1 MGGSVYGAMSTAPG
15 SRRDPALATEAGQQQ
30 TDTPAPAEPDTAAA
44 GLPAAAEGDTT
55 PPAAKQPPAK
65 QTAAKKAPAKQAPAK
80 QAPVKQAP
88 AKQAPVTQAPVT
100 QAQAKQ
106 TTAKKAP
113 AKQTPAGR
121 SPAGTTAGTDDALE
135 VYEPDP
141 GSGDEAAEAAETQ
154 PESPTHR
161 RRVRDRLARRLVT
174 RQPTVNPVLEPLLAS
189 HRVSHPK
196 ADSRLLQRAYAVA
209 EQSHRGQLR
218 KSGDPYIT
226 HPLAVATILAELGMD
241 TTTLVAAL
249 LHDTVEDT
257 GMSLDDVRGEFGEQV
272 AHLVD
277 GVTKM
282 DKVKYGSA
290 AEAET
295 IRKMVVA
302 MARDPR
308 VLVIKLADR
317 LHNMRTLR
325 FLPPDKQERKARET
339 LEVLA
344 PLAHRLGMNTVKW
357 ELEDLSFATLYP
369 KRYDEIVR
377 LVAERAPSR
386 DTYLAE
392 VIDRIRADLR
402 EGGVKAEVTGRP
414 KHYYSIYQKMIVR
427 GREFGD
433 IYDLVGIRV
442 LVEQERDCYQ
452 TLGVVHAK
460 WQPVP
465 GRFKDYIA
473 MPKFNMYQSLHTTV
487 IGPGGKPVE
496 LQIRTQAMH
505 RTAEY
510 GIAAHW
516 RYKERKNAPVA
527 SPGAMSEDMGWLR
540 QLLDWQQEAQDPD
553 EFLDSLRYDLGAKEV
568 YVFTPKGDVI
578 PLPGGATPVDFAYA
592 VHTEVGHRCIGARVN
607 GKLVAL
613 ESELDNGDVVE
624 VFTSKAES
632 AGPSRDW
639 LEFVQSSRARSKIKS
654 WFARERRE
662 DAIDAGKTALAKAM
676 RKAALPMQ
684 RLLGGDQLLTLA
696 QDMHYADVSALYAA
710 IGENHVSAQSVV
722 QKLVHQLGGS
732 EGSVEDIAEAMI
744 APESPGR
751 RTSSDAGVMVK
762 GVSDVWVRVAMCCT
776 PVPGDDILGFVTRG
790 GGVSVHHRQCTNANS
805 LLSQPERLVEVEWAP
820 SPGSTFVVS
829 IQVEA
834 LDRQGL
840 LHDITTVLQSERVSI
855 LSANVTTTPDRVA
868 VSRFTFELAEAKHLD
883 SVLRSIKSVEGCYD
897 VARLHAGS

>member
-1 MGGSVYGAMSTAPG
+1 MTSAPDDDAGSDESPSAAPV
-15 SRRDPALATEAGQQQ
+15 LAAP
-30 TDTPAPAEPDTAAA
+30 PAP
-44 GLPAAAEGDTT
+44 
-55 PPAAKQPPAK
+55 QPP
-65 QTAAKKAPAKQAPAK
+65 
-80 QAPVKQAP
+80 
-88 AKQAPVTQAPVT
+88 
-100 QAQAKQ
+100 
-106 TTAKKAP
+106 
-113 AKQTPAGR
+113 
-121 SPAGTTAGTDDALE
+121 
-135 VYEPDP
+135 
-141 GSGDEAAEAAETQ
+141 GDEGKSSAQ
-154 PESPTHR
+154 SQQHR

-174 RQPTVNPVLEPLLAS
+174 APRQSAVRPVLEPLLAI
-189 HRVSHPK
+189 HRGAHPK
-196 ADSRLLQRAYAVA
+196 VDARLLQRGYDLA
-209 EQSHRGQLR
+209 EQRHRGQLR

-257 GMSLDDVRGEFGEQV
+257 GLSLDEIRDQFGPEV

-277 GVTKM
+277 GVTKL
-282 DKVKYGSA
+282 DRVKFGAA

-325 FLPPDKQERKARET
+325 FLPPVKQERKARET

-357 ELEDLSFATLYP
+357 ELEDLAFATLYP

-386 DTYLAE
+386 DTYLHE
-392 VIDRIRADLR
+392 VVDRVNVDLR
-402 EGGVKAEVTGRP
+402 EGSIKATVTGRP

-427 GREFGD
+427 GREFAD

-442 LVEQERDCYQ
+442 LVENERDCYA
-452 TLGVVHAK
+452 TLGVIHAN

-496 LQIRTQAMH
+496 LQIRTQGMH

-516 RYKERKNAPVA
+516 KYKEIKNADVSDPSAV
-527 SPGAMSEDMGWLR
+527 SDEMGWLR
-540 QLLDWQQEAQDPD
+540 QLLDWQREAQEPE
-553 EFLDSLRYDLGAKEV
+553 EFLDSLRFDLGASEV
-568 YVFTPKGDVI
+568 YVFTPKGDVVA
-578 PLPGGATPVDFAYA
+578 LPTESTPVDFAYA
-592 VHTEVGHRCIGARVN
+592 VHTEIGHRCIGARVN

-613 ESELDNGDVVE
+613 ESALDNGDTVE
-624 VFTSKAES
+624 IFTSKAEN

-639 LEFVQSSRARSKIKS
+639 LAFVKSPRARTKIRQ

-662 DAIDAGKTALAKAM
+662 DAIDAGKTSLSRAM
-676 RKAALPMQ
+676 RKASLPMQ
-684 RLLGGDQLLTLA
+684 RLLGGEALLTIA
-696 QDMHYADVSALYAA
+696 RDMHLTDISALYAA
-710 IGENHVSAQSVV
+710 VGESHISAQTVV
-722 QKLVHQLGGS
+722 QKLVTQLGGV
-732 EGSVEDIAEAMI
+732 EGAVEDIAETAVPTTP
-744 APESPGR
+744 AERQTSR
-751 RTSSDAGVMVK
+751 RSSSSAGVTVK
-762 GVSDVWVRVAMCCT
+762 GVSDVWVKLARCCT
-776 PVPGDDILGFVTRG
+776 PVPGDEILGFVTRG
-790 GGVSVHHRQCTNANS
+790 GGVSVHRRTCTNAAS
-805 LLSQPERLVEVEWAP
+805 LLDQADRLVEVEWAP
-820 SPGSTFVVS
+820 SAESTFVVS

-834 LDRQGL
+834 LDRHRL
-840 LHDITTVLQSERVSI
+840 LSDVSRVLSDESVSI
-855 LSANVTTTPDRVA
+855 LSAAVNTNRDRVA
-868 VSRFTFELAEAKHLD
+868 VSKFTFEMAEAKHLGHL
-883 SVLRSIKSVEGCYD
+883 LRAIRNVDGVYD
-897 VARLHAGS
+897 VYRVHSAN